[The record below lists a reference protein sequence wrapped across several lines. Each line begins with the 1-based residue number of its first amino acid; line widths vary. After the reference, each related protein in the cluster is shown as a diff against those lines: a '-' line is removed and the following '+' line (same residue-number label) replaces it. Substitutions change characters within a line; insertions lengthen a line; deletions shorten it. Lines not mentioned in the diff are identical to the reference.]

1 MKKITL
7 CTVIVCFT
15 INITAQSA
23 ATVSSTANASLLVAM
38 SLSEASPL
46 NFGSSLLTSAAGGT
60 IVLHSNSTHRD
71 YTGGVATSAA
81 TPAPSTPAPSTA
93 AFNVIGTGLETYA
106 VVLPSLIT
114 VWHTSITTGVHT
126 MDINSMTARFSGA
139 NSNATTST
147 LASNGT
153 DSFTLGATLNV
164 QEDQIVGQ
172 YSGTFQVSVDYN

>member
-46 NFGSSLLTSAAGGT
+46 NFGSSLLDKCCGRNYRFTFQFNPSRLYRWCGYFSG
-60 IVLHSNSTHRD
+60 NS
-71 YTGGVATSAA
+71 S
-81 TPAPSTPAPSTA
+81 PFNSSPFNA

-164 QEDQIVGQ
+164 QEDQIGGQ

>member
-7 CTVIVCFT
+7 FTVVVIACFA

-23 ATVSSTANASLLVAM
+23 ATVSSNANASLLVAM

-60 IVLHSNSTHRD
+60 IVLPSTSTHRE
-71 YTGGVATSAA
+71 YTGSVATSAA
-81 TPAPSTPAPSTA
+81 TPAPSAA

-114 VWHTSITTGVHT
+114 VWHTTITTGVHT
-126 MDINSMTARFSGA
+126 MDINSMTARFNGA
-139 NSNATTST
+139 VSNATTST

-153 DSFTLGATLNV
+153 DSFTLGATLNI
-164 QEDQIVGQ
+164 QENQIGGQ

>member
-7 CTVIVCFT
+7 CTVIVCFA

-23 ATVSSTANASLLVAM
+23 GTVSSTANASLLVAM

-81 TPAPSTPAPSTA
+81 TPAPSTA

-114 VWHTSITTGVHT
+114 VWHTTITTGVHT

-164 QEDQIVGQ
+164 QEDQIGGQ
-172 YSGTFQVSVDYN
+172 YSGTFQISVDYN

>member
-1 MKKITL
+1 LKKITL
-7 CTVIVCFT
+7 FTAVIIVCFAVN
-15 INITAQSA
+15 INAQSK

-60 IVLHSNSTHRD
+60 IVLHSNSTNRD

-81 TPAPSTPAPSTA
+81 TPAPSAA
-93 AFNVIGTGLETYA
+93 AFKVVGTKLETYA
-106 VVLPSLIT
+106 VVLPSLVT
-114 VWHTSITTGVHT
+114 VWHTSISTGVHT
-126 MDINSMTARFSGA
+126 MDINSMTARFNGA
-139 NSNATTST
+139 VSNATTST

-164 QEDQIVGQ
+164 QEDQIGGQ

>member
-7 CTVIVCFT
+7 CTVIVCFA

-81 TPAPSTPAPSTA
+81 TPAPSTA

-126 MDINSMTARFSGA
+126 MDINSMKARFSGA

-164 QEDQIVGQ
+164 QEDQIGGQ
-172 YSGTFQVSVDYN
+172 YSGTFQISVDYN